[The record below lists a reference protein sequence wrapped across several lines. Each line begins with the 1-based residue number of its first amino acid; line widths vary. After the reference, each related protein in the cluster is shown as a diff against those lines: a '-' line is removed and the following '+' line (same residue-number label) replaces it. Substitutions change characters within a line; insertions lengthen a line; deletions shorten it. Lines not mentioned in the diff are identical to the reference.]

1 MNEVTLSRE
10 LSFVV
15 AQRGIDETMV
25 LAQAVQE
32 GMRTLYRDAV
42 IETYLFGGIS
52 REDALKEL
60 GPEMLNEV
68 EYQRDALK
76 KDIAWGLSD
85 E

>member
-1 MNEVTLSRE
+1 MNEVALSRE
-10 LSFVV
+10 LAFVV

-32 GMRTLYRDAV
+32 GMRVLYRDAV
-42 IETYLFGGIS
+42 IEAYLSGGIS
-52 REDALKEL
+52 REDALKKL
-60 GPEMLNEV
+60 GPKILNEV

-76 KDIAWGLSD
+76 KDITWGLGD

>member
-25 LAQAVQE
+25 LAQAVQK

-42 IETYLFGGIS
+42 IETYLSGGIS

-60 GPEMLNEV
+60 GTEMLNEV